1 MALSD
6 LYQATVKAV
15 YSITGETVENV
26 FYFRKATGLGTA
38 TKLID
43 ALADTGG
50 YLELMTNLMH
60 EDLVISEVACLCLGD
75 LEDFEYRGFILP
87 GGGTGDMLPL
97 HDALNVTLKLST
109 RAIRPGSKRIAGI
122 PEDVV
127 VNGVFTD
134 ATYISSITAFTGQMG
149 EEQDDGTGVTFQQVV
164 IKRVFVPAD
173 LPDHGA
179 FYRLP
184 EGLETPVVGDVVVGL
199 ANNRVSHQVSRGNGR

>member
-6 LYQATVKAV
+6 LYQVTVKAN
-15 YSITGETVENV
+15 YTITGERVENV
-26 FYFRKATGLGTA
+26 FFFRKAAGLGTA

-43 ALADTGG
+43 ALVDTGG
-50 YLELMTNLMH
+50 IVELMTSLMH
-60 EDLVISEVACLCLGD
+60 EDMLIEEIAALCLGD
-75 LEDFEYRGFILP
+75 PEDFEYRGVTFP

-97 HDALNVTLKLST
+97 HDALNITLKLST

-127 VNGVFTD
+127 QNGVFTD
-134 ATYISSITAFTGQMG
+134 ATYIGSIGAFAGQMG

-164 IKRVFVPAD
+164 IKRVLVPAD
-173 LPDHGA
+173 LPDHKA

-184 EGLETPVVGDVVVGL
+184 EGAETPVVGDVVYGL